1 MRGCPVPSRSTDLSM
16 RKIGVTVV
24 LLCLVTAFGVTAWAA
39 AEKAKPSLDEAL
51 AQLKVPPDWFD
62 EVKVEYDTNLP
73 WKDARLEVRRLLSLN
88 KNREAIK
95 LTVLYLRK
103 GDIGD
108 GHEYPMYL
116 YMGGE
121 YAWAVQEYRKRLAS
135 QPTGFTHEY
144 LSLAACYRHFG
155 RYADALALL
164 DVAMQRLPDPPWR
177 IAQEAD
183 IQDYLGDLHVEM
195 GNVDQATPHYQKA
208 IALYPTSDQPY
219 GRHLLHR
226 RAAKVQAK
234 LDLLAM
240 AAIESGT
247 LRDGT
252 YKGISLGYVGDV
264 VVTVAIKGGRITDV
278 RLQHQEKI
286 DQKAT
291 TIIPQRI
298 IAGQSLKVDGIT
310 GATVTCD
317 AILDGT
323 LQALKKAGLK

>member
-1 MRGCPVPSRSTDLSM
+1 
-16 RKIGVTVV
+16 VTLWSV
-24 LLCLVTAFGVTAWAA
+24 LLCSITCLAATAGAA
-39 AEKAKPSLDEAL
+39 AESARPSLEGAL
-51 AQLKVPPDWFD
+51 AQLKVPPAWFD
-62 EVKVEYDTNLP
+62 EVTVQYDTSQP

-88 KNREAIK
+88 QNREAIK
-95 LTVLYLRK
+95 LTVLYVRK

-121 YAWAVQEYRKRLAS
+121 YAWAVQEYRQRLAS
-135 QPTGFTHEY
+135 HPKGRTHEY
-144 LSLAACYRHFG
+144 LCLAACYRHFG
-155 RYADALALL
+155 LYKDALELL
-164 DVAMQRLPDPPWR
+164 DVALQRLADPPWR

-183 IQDYLGDLHVEM
+183 VCDYRGDLYAEM
-195 GNVDQATPHYQKA
+195 GDFEQATRQYQKA
-208 IALYPTSDQPY
+208 IALYPTSNQPY

-226 RAAKVQAK
+226 RAAKVQSK

-240 AAIESGT
+240 KAIESGA

-252 YKGISLGYVGDV
+252 YTGKSLGYVGDLT
-264 VVTVAIKGGRITDV
+264 VTVTIRQGKIAEV
-278 RLQHQEKI
+278 RVQHEEKI

-298 IAGQSLKVDGIT
+298 IARQSLKVDGVT
-310 GATVTCD
+310 GATVTYD
-317 AILDGT
+317 AIIDGA